1 MLSYALAIAVAI
13 SSLVLFSTA
22 FLMPKIHRQDDFLWS
37 GVGLFYALILW
48 YCARNIAGAVLLG
61 QAAATA
67 LLISSSWQVIKLR
80 RIVADPTRASTEK
93 SFSVANT
100 VRGFW
105 KRKQPKVEA
114 SAAPEVKA
122 PMPTVTEE
130 IAIPETPAEIPHETP
145 TKTSTKT
152 ADASSSSGN
161 LKQPNKEEPAKD
173 QIKAEVKTDVEVQPV
188 AQPAETADISPIQ
201 FVDRQAFSEGA
212 TPAAT
217 PLPNK
222 LPESVEPA
230 TKPAPVD
237 SSSAKTNQPSA
248 TGDITPP
255 ALTISG
261 AAATKAD
268 DGTEKTTISS
278 EEALPSNVSDSP
290 AENQEK
296 VVSNTEK
303 STATESIEN
312 PDLETA
318 QPASPLD
325 SLETV
330 EVAEVLEA
338 EPDNSSNIRES
349 DRANIIEVTTTD
361 INPDQ
366 EQKNR
371 SESK

>member
-145 TKTSTKT
+145 TKT

-173 QIKAEVKTDVEVQPV
+173 QIKADVKTDVEVQPV
-188 AQPAETADISPIQ
+188 VQSAETADTSPIQ
-201 FVDRQAFSEGA
+201 FVDRQASSEGA

-278 EEALPSNVSDSP
+278 EEAVPSNVSDSP

-303 STATESIEN
+303 STATEALEN

-318 QPASPLD
+318 KPASPLD

-338 EPDNSSNIRES
+338 EPDNGSNLRKS

-361 INPDQ
+361 INPD
-366 EQKNR
+366 
-371 SESK
+371 

>member
-100 VRGFW
+100 VRGLW

-130 IAIPETPAEIPHETP
+130 IAIPETPAEIPHEIP
-145 TKTSTKT
+145 TKTPTKT

-161 LKQPNKEEPAKD
+161 LKQPNKEELTKD
-173 QIKAEVKTDVEVQPV
+173 QIKADVEVQPAV
-188 AQPAETADISPIQ
+188 QPAETADISPIQ
-201 FVDRQAFSEGA
+201 FVDRQAFPEGA

-222 LPESVEPA
+222 LPESIEPA

-261 AAATKAD
+261 EVATKAD

-278 EEALPSNVSDSP
+278 EEAVPSNVSDSP

-303 STATESIEN
+303 STATEALEN

>member
-188 AQPAETADISPIQ
+188 AQP
-201 FVDRQAFSEGA
+201 
-212 TPAAT
+212 
-217 PLPNK
+217 
-222 LPESVEPA
+222 
-230 TKPAPVD
+230 
-237 SSSAKTNQPSA
+237 
-248 TGDITPP
+248 
-255 ALTISG
+255 
-261 AAATKAD
+261 
-268 DGTEKTTISS
+268 
-278 EEALPSNVSDSP
+278 
-290 AENQEK
+290 
-296 VVSNTEK
+296 
-303 STATESIEN
+303 
-312 PDLETA
+312 
-318 QPASPLD
+318 
-325 SLETV
+325 
-330 EVAEVLEA
+330 
-338 EPDNSSNIRES
+338 
-349 DRANIIEVTTTD
+349 
-361 INPDQ
+361 
-366 EQKNR
+366 
-371 SESK
+371 